1 MKKNIILSATLAAVL
16 LSFSSC
22 EDFLTQGNPNKIAAE
37 SYFQTENDV
46 ERALS
51 GAYLAIR
58 SDNCLGEGSTLF
70 TEERSDNMGRLDNQS
85 SSGEPFQFTDFSLLP
100 SNTYLKNHWVA
111 MYTAIT
117 RCNFL
122 LSYMDNVTFD
132 DEKTQV
138 NYKAEA
144 KYIRALVYFHL
155 VRKWGDVPLVTTY
168 LTTTEEINA
177 STSRTPKET
186 VYAQIVK
193 DLEEALNSNL
203 PDIQPESGKGHACKA
218 AISGLLGQVYLT
230 MATTLADGNKTTYLQ
245 QAKTYLEKCYG
256 MRSFGKLSEIPY
268 EDVFDVSKKSTCPEI
283 IFQIVY
289 KQGDKDY
296 YSSMAADNQAKGETI
311 NSQKKSTGA
320 GNYVN
325 TDIVKEYEET
335 DLRKAWSVKYA
346 EDPVAKSYFITK
358 FRDTS
363 DAAGTLGYG
372 GNDWI
377 LMRYADVILMLAEV
391 NMYLGDED
399 TAIKYLDEVRTRA
412 GMPTYAAMRSNSE
425 YQSKYPTLK
434 LAILHERRVEL
445 AFENHRWFDLLRFFT
460 TDELVNYIH
469 SKNQD
474 DYGISNIKNF
484 GTKDIYYPIP
494 FDEYKLNP
502 EKMYQNPGY

>member
-1 MKKNIILSATLAAVL
+1 MKKNIIISTALAAML

-22 EDFLTQGNPNKIAAE
+22 EGFLTQENPNKIAAE
-37 SYFQTENDV
+37 SYFQTENDA
-46 ERALS
+46 ERALN
-51 GAYLAIR
+51 GVYLALR
-58 SDNCLGEGSTLF
+58 SNNCLGEGSTMF

-111 MYTAIT
+111 MFTAVT
-117 RCNFL
+117 RSNFL
-122 LSYMDNVTFD
+122 LTYI
-132 DEKTQV
+132 DEVAFEDEAVRTR
-138 NYKAEA
+138 YKAEA
-144 KYIRALVYFHL
+144 KFVRALVYFHL

-168 LTTTEEINA
+168 LTTTDEINA
-177 STSRTPKET
+177 NTFREKKET
-186 VYAQIVK
+186 VYAQIVQDLK
-193 DLEEALNSNL
+193 DALNSDL
-203 PDIQPESGKGHACKA
+203 PDIQPESGKGRACKA
-218 AISGLLGQVYLT
+218 AVSGLLGQVYLT
-230 MATTLADGNKTTYLQ
+230 MATTLSDGNKDSYLQ
-245 QAKTYLEKCYG
+245 QAKSYLEMCYG
-256 MRSFGKLSEIPY
+256 MRKFGSLSEIPY

-296 YSSMAADNQAKGETI
+296 YSSIAANNQAKGETI

-335 DLRKAWSVKYA
+335 DFRKEWSVKYA
-346 EDPVAKSYFITK
+346 DDAVAKSYFITK
-358 FRDTS
+358 FRDVS

-391 NMYLGDED
+391 NMYLGDE
-399 TAIKYLDEVRTRA
+399 TAAIGYLDEVRARA
-412 GMPTYAAMRSNSE
+412 GMPGYAAMQSNAA
-425 YQSKYPTLK
+425 YKTLCPTLK

-460 TDELVNYIH
+460 ANELVTYIH
-469 SKNQD
+469 NKKQD

-502 EKMYQNPGY
+502 ELMYQNPGY